1 MLNTIQTVADLNKF
15 VALFGSLQP
24 DDIIDKL
31 ADKKLIVSPVIAKL
45 ITDKIIATDHDCCE
59 THTCC

>member
-24 DDIIDKL
+24 EDIIDKL
-31 ADKKLIVSPVIAKL
+31 ADKKLIISSEMARL
-45 ITDKIIATDHDCCE
+45 ILRQAYRQPE
-59 THTCC
+59 QTHQ